1 MIAIKKKFMKNQ
13 YLYQMKN
20 KYKIVLLLT
29 VFALLSSFAIHKFY
43 VSVTQIDF
51 VPKKQ
56 RIEITSRIFIDDF
69 EKVLK
74 NKYDRSFYLSTK
86 KEIPEANAYIQ
97 KYLEEKI
104 KLVVNNKPYKVTFI
118 TKEVEDDVLICYLKV
133 QFSEKITTF
142 EIYNSVL
149 TEMFSEQKNIVHVD
163 INGNKKSVLMT
174 YSERSILLEF

>member
-1 MIAIKKKFMKNQ
+1 MKNR
-13 YLYQMKN
+13 
-20 KYKIVLLLT
+20 YKIVIII
-29 VFALLSSFAIHKFY
+29 ALFTLISSFAVHKFY

-56 RIEITSRIFIDDF
+56 RIEITTRIFIDDF

-74 NKYDRSFYLSTK
+74 KKYNQDFYLSTK
-86 KEIPEANAYIQ
+86 KEVPETNDYIQ
-97 KYLEEKI
+97 KYLEEKF
-104 KLVVNNKPYKVTFI
+104 KLVINNKPYKVTFI

-149 TEMFSEQKNIVHVD
+149 TEMFSEQKNIVHTD
-163 INGNKKSVLMT
+163 INGNKKSVLLT
-174 YSERSILLEF
+174 YSERSTLLEF

>member
-1 MIAIKKKFMKNQ
+1 MNLKRSLMKNQ

-20 KYKIVLLLT
+20 KFKIILFLT
-29 VFALLSSFAIHKFY
+29 VFSIMSSFTVHKFY

-74 NKYDRSFYLSTK
+74 NKYDKNFYLSTK
-86 KEIPEANAYIQ
+86 KEIPEADAYIQ

-104 KLVVNNKPYKVTFI
+104 KLVINNKPYKVTFI

-133 QFSEKITTF
+133 IFTEKITTF
-142 EIYNSVL
+142 EIYNSLL
-149 TEMFSEQKNIVHVD
+149 TEMFSEQKNIVHTN
-163 INGNKKSVLMT
+163 INSNKKSVLLT
-174 YSERSILLEF
+174 YSERSTLLEF

>member
-1 MIAIKKKFMKNQ
+1 MKNR
-13 YLYQMKN
+13 
-20 KYKIVLLLT
+20 YKIVILL
-29 VFALLSSFAIHKFY
+29 ALFTLISSFAVHKFY

-56 RIEITSRIFIDDF
+56 RIEITTRIFIDDF

-74 NKYDRSFYLSTK
+74 KKYNQDFYLSTK
-86 KEIPEANAYIQ
+86 KEVPETNEFIQ
-97 KYLEEKI
+97 KYVEEKF
-104 KLVVNNKPYKVTFI
+104 KLIINNKPCKVIFL

-149 TEMFSEQKNIVHVD
+149 TEMFSEQKNIVHTD
-163 INGNKKSVLMT
+163 INGNKKSVLLT
-174 YSERSILLEF
+174 YSERSTLLEF

>member
-1 MIAIKKKFMKNQ
+1 
-13 YLYQMKN
+13 MKN
-20 KYKIVLLLT
+20 KYKIVVLFVVLLL
-29 VFALLSSFAIHKFY
+29 VSSFSLHKFY

-74 NKYDRSFYLSTK
+74 KKYNKDFYLSTK
-86 KEIPEANAYIQ
+86 KEIPETNDYIQ
-97 KYLEEKI
+97 KYLEEKF
-104 KLVVNNKPYKVTFI
+104 KLVINNKPYKVTFI

-142 EIYNSVL
+142 EIFNSVL
-149 TEMFSEQKNIVHVD
+149 TEIFDEQKNIVHTD
-163 INGNKKSVLMT
+163 INGNKKSVLLT

>member
-1 MIAIKKKFMKNQ
+1 
-13 YLYQMKN
+13 MKN
-20 KYKIVLLLT
+20 KYKITLLLA
-29 VFALLSSFAIHKFY
+29 VFTLMSSFAIHKFY

-74 NKYDRSFYLSTK
+74 KKYDKNFYLSTN
-86 KEIPEANAYIQ
+86 KEIAEADSYIQ

-104 KLVVNNKPYKVTFI
+104 KLTINNKSHKVIFI

-142 EIYNSVL
+142 EIFNSVL
-149 TEMFSEQKNIVHVD
+149 TEMFSEQKNIVHTD
-163 INGNKKSVLMT
+163 INGNKKSVLLT
-174 YSERSILLEF
+174 YSERSTLLEF